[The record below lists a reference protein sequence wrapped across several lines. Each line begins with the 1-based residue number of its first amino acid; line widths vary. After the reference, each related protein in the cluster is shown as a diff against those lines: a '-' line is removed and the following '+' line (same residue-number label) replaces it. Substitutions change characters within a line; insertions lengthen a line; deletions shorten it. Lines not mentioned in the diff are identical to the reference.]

1 MKKTTKIHQGPA
13 PRRCRR
19 PAAEPSPSARNWGSG
34 AAKTETA
41 PKMSWISWDFN
52 GFHGILMGI
61 EWVLNRLEWDFN
73 GDECGFNEASNYSRV
88 VLFMGIGFDKTI
100 VVFYPK

>member
-1 MKKTTKIHQGPA
+1 M
-13 PRRCRR
+13 
-19 PAAEPSPSARNWGSG
+19 
-34 AAKTETA
+34 
-41 PKMSWISWDFN
+41 

-73 GDECGFNEASNYSRV
+73 GDECGFNEASNYIHLGCFKSRV